1 MADPLDVLHQ
11 TDVPVTPNR
20 AFASDLRRRLADL
33 LDPTPPG
40 GTMSVTETTVRT
52 GLQLRPYLV
61 VDGADAAIEF
71 YATVFGARVVG
82 DLIRGDDG
90 RVGHCELDI
99 DGNGLYLA
107 DAYPEFGIPAP
118 DPAVGVSLHLEVAD
132 ADATVERAAAAGA
145 QVLQPVDDRF
155 YGSRSGTVRDP
166 FGHRWQIDAP
176 GAAGR
181 QRRRAS
187 HRRWPTT
194 GSTTRPS
201 TSASA
206 QPTCARTVRQ
216 RLAPSVG
223 YFTVDVPDGARAA
236 AFYGALLGWDARAGS
251 QPDGFHVE
259 NISPPGGIAG
269 GAEAPRARPST
280 SGCDDVDRRRGPR
293 PRAWRHGAVRDD
305 LPVGRQRQL
314 PRRPGRPVPALAA
327 RPGLLIATRRAEPD
341 LAA

>member
-33 LDPTPPG
+33 LDPTPPE
-40 GTMSVTETTVRT
+40 GTMTVTEPGVRT

-61 VDGADAAIEF
+61 VDGADAAIKF
-71 YATVFGARVVG
+71 YATVFGARVIG

-107 DAYPEFGIPAP
+107 DAYPELGIPAP
-118 DPAVGVSLHLEVAD
+118 DPAVGVALHLEVAD

-145 QVLQPVDDRF
+145 QVLQAVEDRF

-166 FGHRWQIDAP
+166 FGHQWQIDAP
-176 GAAGR
+176 GAAGGSAAE
-181 QRRRAS
+181 RAQGMADDGF
-187 HRRWPTT
+187 HYETVDLGDRAPM
-194 GSTTRPS
+194 GPS
-201 TSASA
+201 
-206 QPTCARTVRQ
+206 QD
-216 RLAPSVG
+216 APGLG

-236 AFYGALLGWDARAGS
+236 AFYRALLDWDARPGS

-259 NISPPGGIAG
+259 NIAPPGGISG
-269 GAEAPRARPST
+269 GAAAPGVTIYLR
-280 SGCDDVDRRRGPR
+280 VDNV
-293 PRAWRHGAVRDD
+293 AA
-305 LPVGRQRQL
+305 
-314 PRRPGRPVPALAA
+314 AAA
-327 RPGLLIATRRAEPD
+327 RVRELGGTVLSETTYPSGGNASCLDDQGVPFQLWQPAPGY
-341 LAA
+341 

>member
-40 GTMSVTETTVRT
+40 GTMSVTESAVRT

-61 VDGADAAIEF
+61 VAGADAAIEF

-107 DAYPEFGIPAP
+107 DAYPEFGIDAP

-145 QVLQPVDDRF
+145 QVLQAVEDRF
-155 YGSRSGTVRDP
+155 YGSRSGTVQDP

-176 GAAGR
+176 GAAGTSDDER
-181 QRRRAS
+181 ARGMADDGFHLETVDLGQRAS
-187 HRRWPTT
+187 VAP
-194 GSTTRPS
+194 
-201 TSASA
+201 A
-206 QPTCARTVRQ
+206 QD
-216 RLAPSVG
+216 APGLG
-223 YFTVDVPDGARAA
+223 YFTINVPDGARAA
-236 AFYGALLGWDARAGS
+236 AFYSALLGWDARPGS
-251 QPDGFHVE
+251 QPDGFHIE

-269 GAEAPRARPST
+269 SAEAPGTTIYLRV
-280 SGCDDVDRRRGPR
+280 DDVT
-293 PRAWRHGAVRDD
+293 AA
-305 LPVGRQRQL
+305 
-314 PRRPGRPVPALAA
+314 AA
-327 RPGLLIATRRAEPD
+327 RVRELGGTVLSETTYPSGGNASCLDDQGVPFELWQPAPGY
-341 LAA
+341 